1 MKGRIIDLNSS
12 EAFVALE
19 DDTILT
25 VPLTNFNTYISIGS
39 SINMT
44 SLYGSYGFSNNHRA
58 QITQDKLID
67 FF

>member
-12 EAFVALE
+12 EAFVLLE

-25 VPLTNFNTYISIGS
+25 VPLTNFNTYLSIGS
-39 SINMT
+39 SINMI
-44 SLYGSYGFSNNHRA
+44 SLYGSYGFSNNHKA
-58 QITQDKLID
+58 EMTQDKLID